1 MAELIVKYPDR
12 TAEHF
17 SISRLRITIGRSA
30 RNDLCI
36 PDPFASRV
44 HAEVRHQ
51 GDEYVLQ
58 DLGSAN
64 GTLYNGSVVEA
75 PIHLTRGGRIQ
86 IGETEIFFNDAQ
98 FPLSSGAT
106 MITDNSSS
114 VPEATISLSST
125 GRTTSGL
132 LEAIEDARTQS
143 DETSRVAHQSDLL
156 ALISKISVALLDT
169 ATLNETLD
177 QIVSMVFQAV
187 PADRSMIMMRDEKN
201 PDLKVAVARLRD
213 RAGEVGE
220 IRISRS
226 VIDEVVTNGKSVLTS
241 DAQADPRFMGGTVM
255 LQGVRSVLAVPLG
268 VGEKVFGIV
277 YADSPLAEGRFTED
291 HLKVLTTLASVAAIR
306 VQNARLME
314 QQMERVRLERELQVA
329 SEIQQRFQPAS
340 APIVAGYELQGI
352 SFPCYEI
359 GGDYYDFIQRE
370 DGRLIVALGDVSG
383 KGPSAAL
390 LMSSLHAAVHA
401 HSESHNS
408 LAKMIGAVNRYLV
421 DSTPAN
427 RFVTLFYAELD
438 PKNGSL
444 AFLNAGHNPPLICH
458 AGGTMEQLAAGG
470 LPLGIMANADFR
482 EGKTR
487 LHPGDV
493 LVIYSDGV
501 SEAVNPK
508 GEEFGPTRLYETVSR
523 NLERAVVVL
532 SNPNPVEMTRRW
544 LTDSARAWAT
554 LDVLFADAKGKDERA
569 GRCTWRGVTG
579 QLHGEIKRV
588 LEIEYAHMMTGT
600 GAKQAADRLRRDC
613 DELSI
618 DVAAAD
624 ALRRAL
630 GDADM
635 DEKKDWFSTYL
646 QQCFALAEY
655 MHRNVLGLNQIL
667 SDHEAMR
674 YTTAMSCAV
683 RNAPA
688 PRTA

>member
-44 HAEVRHQ
+44 HAEVRHE

-114 VPEATISLSST
+114 VPEATISLAST

-143 DETSRVAHQSDLL
+143 DETSRVAKQSDLL

-359 GGDYYDFIQRE
+359 GGDYYDFIQR
-370 DGRLIVALGDVSG
+370 DNGKLIVALGDVSG
-383 KGPSAAL
+383 KGPAAAL

-401 HSESHNS
+401 HSDTHDS

-438 PKNGSL
+438 PKEGSL
-444 AFLNAGHNPPLICH
+444 AFLNAGHNPPLIVH

-508 GEEFGPTRLYETVSR
+508 GEEFGPTRLYEVVAR
-523 NLERAVVVL
+523 NLDASAAGIRDRIESA
-532 SNPNPVEMTRRW
+532 
-544 LTDSARAWAT
+544 LTK
-554 LDVLFADAKGKDERA
+554 F
-569 GRCTWRGVTG
+569 C
-579 QLHGEIKRV
+579 Q
-588 LEIEYAHMMTGT
+588 GT
-600 GAKQAADRLRRDC
+600 PAADDITLVICKR
-613 DELSI
+613 
-618 DVAAAD
+618 
-624 ALRRAL
+624 
-630 GDADM
+630 
-635 DEKKDWFSTYL
+635 
-646 QQCFALAEY
+646 LAESAE
-655 MHRNVLGLNQIL
+655 VI
-667 SDHEAMR
+667 
-674 YTTAMSCAV
+674 
-683 RNAPA
+683 APA
-688 PRTA
+688 AT

>member
-44 HAEVRHQ
+44 HAEVRHE

-114 VPEATISLSST
+114 VPEATISLAST

-143 DETSRVAHQSDLL
+143 DETTRVARQSDLL

-340 APIVAGYELQGI
+340 APIVTGYELQGI

-359 GGDYYDFIQRE
+359 GGDYYDFIQR
-370 DGRLIVALGDVSG
+370 DNGKLIVALGDVSG

-401 HSESHNS
+401 HSDTHSS
-408 LAKMIGAVNRYLV
+408 LAKTIGAVNRYLV

-523 NLERAVVVL
+523 NLDASAAGIRDRIESA
-532 SNPNPVEMTRRW
+532 
-544 LTDSARAWAT
+544 LTK
-554 LDVLFADAKGKDERA
+554 F
-569 GRCTWRGVTG
+569 C
-579 QLHGEIKRV
+579 Q
-588 LEIEYAHMMTGT
+588 GT
-600 GAKQAADRLRRDC
+600 PAADDITLVICKR
-613 DELSI
+613 
-618 DVAAAD
+618 
-624 ALRRAL
+624 
-630 GDADM
+630 
-635 DEKKDWFSTYL
+635 
-646 QQCFALAEY
+646 LAESAE
-655 MHRNVLGLNQIL
+655 VL
-667 SDHEAMR
+667 
-674 YTTAMSCAV
+674 AV
-683 RNAPA
+683 AS
-688 PRTA
+688 